1 MFLQVTLYSE
11 RGISSFD
18 KVPVFAADLERF
30 PYSPS
35 ILSERGENGI
45 NKTSLVKGKF
55 NSIAHKNKSTA

>member
-11 RGISSFD
+11 RGISSFG
-18 KVPVFAADLERF
+18 KVPVFAADLDRF

-45 NKTSLVKGKF
+45 NKTE
-55 NSIAHKNKSTA
+55 A